1 MKKFMKKRFFIFL
14 FPIVAICVTVGAL
27 FYSSKNEGLDQS
39 FVVNVEKDQTYRKV
53 YMLDNDNYLVP
64 LTFAFDSKELL
75 ADDIR
80 YVISMLRDESALTS
94 KGYNTLLNE
103 NVKIQGIELENNI
116 LNVDFSKEFNEH
128 DVSKEE
134 QIIESLTWTLMQYD
148 EVNGVT
154 ISVDGV
160 KLEMLPQSKIML
172 PDVLDKTIGINKY
185 YDTTGNIYNTTSVT
199 VFYEKENFGET
210 VYVPVTRRIIE
221 EENEKMSVY
230 NAMFKEISI
239 MSGLRQIDA
248 IDLIDSESVINF
260 NEEDITVSLVTSALM
275 EEGIIDSEIYEILV
289 MTYSDLND
297 IEVNFNFEVNEEE
310 VTVNGYSNQEED
322 FSVSSIIIN
331 EVKA

>member
-14 FPIVAICVTVGAL
+14 FPLVAICITVGAL
-27 FYSSKNEGLDQS
+27 VFSNKDEGLEQS
-39 FVVNVEKDQTYRKV
+39 FVVDVEQEQTYRKV

-64 LTFAFDSKELL
+64 LTFGFDSKELL

-80 YVISMLRDESALTS
+80 YVISMLRDESPLTS
-94 KGYNTLLNE
+94 KGYSTLLNE
-103 NVKIQGIELENNI
+103 NVTIQGIELENNI

-128 DVSKEE
+128 EASKEE

-160 KLEMLPQSKIML
+160 KVEMLPQSGIVL

-210 VYVPVTRRIIE
+210 VYVPVTRRVIE

-230 NAMFKEISI
+230 NAMFKEISV
-239 MSGLRQIDA
+239 MSGLSQIEA
-248 IDLIDSESVINF
+248 IDLIDSESMINF
-260 NEEDITVSLVTSALM
+260 NEEEITVSLVTSALM

-289 MTYSDLND
+289 MTYSDLNG
-297 IEVNFNFEVNEEE
+297 IEVSFNFEVDEEE
-310 VTVNGYSNQEED
+310 VSVNGYQDEEE

-331 EVKA
+331 EVKM

>member
-14 FPIVAICVTVGAL
+14 FPVVAICVTVGAL
-27 FYSSKNEGLDQS
+27 VFSNKDDGLKQS
-39 FVVNVEKDQTYRKV
+39 FVVDVTKDQTYRKV

-64 LTFAFDSKELL
+64 LTFAFDSKEIL

-80 YVISMLRDESALTS
+80 YVISMLRDESPLTS
-94 KGYNTLLNE
+94 KGYHTLLNE
-103 NVKIQGIELENNI
+103 NVKIQSIELDNNI

-148 EVNGVT
+148 EVSGVT
-154 ISVDGV
+154 LSVDGN

-199 VFYEKENFGET
+199 VFYEKENFGEI
-210 VYVPVTRRIIE
+210 VYVPVTRRVIE

-230 NAMFKEISI
+230 NAMFEDIAV

-248 IDLIDSESVINF
+248 INLIDDESVINF
-260 NEEDITVSLVTSALM
+260 EDNELKVALLSEALM
-275 EEGIIDSEIYEILV
+275 EEGVVDNEIYELLV
-289 MTYSDLND
+289 MTYCDLND
-297 IEVNFNFEVNEEE
+297 VEVSFTFSVDEED
-310 VTVNGYSNQEED
+310 VSVNGYQNEEN

-331 EVKA
+331 EIKA

>member
-14 FPIVAICVTVGAL
+14 FPLVAICITVGAL
-27 FYSSKNEGLDQS
+27 VFSNKDGGLEQS
-39 FVVNVEKDQTYRKV
+39 FVVDVEKEQTYRKV

-64 LTFAFDSKELL
+64 LTFGFDSKELL

-80 YVISMLRDESALTS
+80 YVISMLRDDSPLTS
-94 KGYNTLLNE
+94 KGYSTLLNE
-103 NVKIQGIELENNI
+103 NVTIQGIELDNNI

-128 DVSKEE
+128 EASKEE

-160 KLEMLPQSKIML
+160 KVEMLPQSGIVL
-172 PDVLDKTIGINKY
+172 PSILDKTIGINKY

-210 VYVPVTRRIIE
+210 VYVPVTRRVIE
-221 EENEKMSVY
+221 EENERMSVY
-230 NAMFKEISI
+230 NAMFKEISV
-239 MSGLRQIDA
+239 MSGLSQIEA
-248 IDLIDSESVINF
+248 LDLIDSNSVINF
-260 NEEDITVSLVTSALM
+260 NEEDITVSLITSALM
-275 EEGIIDSEIYEILV
+275 EEGIVDNEIYEILV
-289 MTYSDLND
+289 MTYNDLND
-297 IEVNFNFEVNEEE
+297 IEVNFTFEVDEEE
-310 VTVNGYSNQEED
+310 VSVNGYQKEEE

-331 EVKA
+331 EVEF